1 MFVPQDRQSS
11 RKEPAM
17 ATSVHVDG
25 RPNPKILLYTL
36 STCIWC
42 RKTKALLQEL
52 GVAYD
57 YIDVDK
63 LVGEERNAAIKA
75 IEKWNPDS
83 SFPTM
88 VINDAHPIL
97 GFQELLIRKTVEKSK

>member
-1 MFVPQDRQSS
+1 
-11 RKEPAM
+11 M
-17 ATSVHVDG
+17 ASVHVPG
-25 RPNPKILLYTL
+25 RESSKILLYTL

-42 RKTKALLQEL
+42 RKTKALLSEL

-63 LVGEERNAAIKA
+63 LTGEERNGAIKA
-75 IEKWNPDS
+75 IEKWNPDC

-88 VINDAHPIL
+88 VIDNTRSIL
-97 GFQELLIRKTVEKSK
+97 GFQELLIRKAVGASK

>member
-1 MFVPQDRQSS
+1 MP
-11 RKEPAM
+11 
-17 ATSVHVDG
+17 SVHVPG
-25 RPNPKILLYTL
+25 RESPKILLYTL

-42 RKTKALLQEL
+42 RKTKALLGEL

-63 LVGEERNAAIKA
+63 LAGEERNATIKA
-75 IEKWNPDS
+75 IEKWNPDC

-88 VINDAHPIL
+88 VIDNTRSIL
-97 GFQELLIRKTVEKSK
+97 GFQELLIRKAAGESK